1 MSITTSSDLTTAIG
15 EWQLRT
21 DLTARIPTF
30 IQFAEARM
38 KRDPRVRR
46 LTRTDFTVDAETETT
61 SVLTDFQEIESL
73 YLDGDNSR
81 YGEVEIVSP
90 GRLHEYQWRYGPTG
104 VPRVAAVVNG
114 TLVFAPVPD
123 QSYDFVLSYW
133 QGFTP
138 LTTTDSTN
146 WVLTDHPDAYLY
158 GALTE
163 VAPYMMDDQ
172 RTAIWSQRFQ
182 AALEEIHQATT
193 REQYGGLMVR
203 RVTNPIP

>member
-1 MSITTSSDLTTAIG
+1 MPITNSETLVSAIGDWQLRSDLTSV
-15 EWQLRT
+15 
-21 DLTARIPTF
+21 IPTF
-30 IQFAEARM
+30 IQLAEARM

-46 LTRTDFTVDAETETT
+46 LVRTDFTVDAETEAT

-73 YLDGDNSR
+73 YLDGAASR

-90 GRLHEYQWRYGPTG
+90 GTLAEYQRRYGPTG

-114 TLVFAPVPD
+114 TIVFAPVPD
-123 QSYDFVLSYW
+123 QSYDFVISYY

-138 LTTTDSTN
+138 LTTTDSDN

-163 VAPYMMDDQ
+163 VAPYMKDDE
-172 RTAIWSQRFQ
+172 RIAVWSQRFQ
-182 AALEEIHQATT
+182 AALEEIHQAQQ
-193 REQYGGLMVR
+193 REQYSGKLVR
-203 RVTNPIP
+203 RVSNPIP